1 MILKPMDEELYNNT
15 TELQKKDIGLAGIL
29 NEDSFSD
36 VNINIYK
43 GI

>member
-1 MILKPMDEELYNNT
+1 
-15 TELQKKDIGLAGIL
+15 LAGIL

-43 GI
+43 GIWYM